1 MVRSATQRSVQI
13 RGAWLGKGRQKVHVV
28 SLAMSAEEEDVPEEL
43 EEQCT
48 KCHVALAGIEQ
59 LLQSV
64 MSVSRTQMEEKVS
77 F

>member
-1 MVRSATQRSVQI
+1 
-13 RGAWLGKGRQKVHVV
+13 
-28 SLAMSAEEEDVPEEL
+28 MSAEEDDVPEEL

-64 MSVSRTQMEEKVS
+64 MSVSRTQMEDKVC

>member
-1 MVRSATQRSVQI
+1 MNIGYRSSERI
-13 RGAWLGKGRQKVHVV
+13 
-28 SLAMSAEEEDVPEEL
+28 LAMSAEEEDVPEEL

-48 KCHVALAGIEQ
+48 KCHVSLAGIEQ

-64 MSVSRTQMEEKVS
+64 MSVSRTQMEDKVC

>member
-1 MVRSATQRSVQI
+1 MNIGYGSSERI
-13 RGAWLGKGRQKVHVV
+13 I
-28 SLAMSAEEEDVPEEL
+28 AMSGEEDVPEEL

-64 MSVSRTQMEEKVS
+64 MSVSRTQMEDKVR